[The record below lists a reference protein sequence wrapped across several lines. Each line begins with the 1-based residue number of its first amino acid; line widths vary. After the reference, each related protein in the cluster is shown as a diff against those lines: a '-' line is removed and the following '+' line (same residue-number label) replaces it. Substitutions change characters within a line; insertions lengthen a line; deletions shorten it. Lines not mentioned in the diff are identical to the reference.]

1 MVRCFKAK
9 GLYYLEKLISFSDW
23 LWGYPLVLLLLFA
36 SVFLTVY
43 LNFIQFRHFFY
54 MLKQTFGS
62 VNKKPRGEGTITPR
76 QALTSALSSTVG
88 AANIVGV
95 PTAIMMGGPGAVFW
109 MMIIAFLGMALKFSE
124 NVLGVHYREQNKKG
138 EFVGGPTYYMKK
150 GFKNK
155 KLGTIFSLIF
165 AFALMIEIVPSIM
178 VQGHSAASTM
188 KDTFNVPMAV
198 SGVILAV
205 LAALVVFG
213 GVKRIASFAEKIV
226 PIMVGLYCFFGFL
239 IILMNISHVPNVIWL
254 VIEQAFNP
262 TAAVGGTF
270 GAALATTIRWGFAR
284 GIYSNEA
291 GLGTSSIAHAAAK
304 TDHPVRQAFW
314 GISEIV
320 VDTLIICSTT
330 GFVVLVS
337 GVWKAS
343 DAKAQSAA
351 LTARAFENTFGQFG
365 SMMVSISMMFFVFST
380 VVVVIF
386 YGSRMAEFLF
396 GLTAG
401 WVMKTI
407 YVLSMIVG
415 ALGAAQQLW
424 DLLDLALAAV
434 LIPNVIAVIM
444 LSPKVKSLTT
454 DFFKNYK

>member
-1 MVRCFKAK
+1 
-9 GLYYLEKLISFSDW
+9 
-23 LWGYPLVLLLLFA
+23 
-36 SVFLTVY
+36 
-43 LNFIQFRHFFY
+43 

-109 MMIIAFLGMALKFSE
+109 MMVIAFLGMALKFSE
-124 NVLGVHYREQNKKG
+124 NVLGVHYREKNKKG

>member
-1 MVRCFKAK
+1 
-9 GLYYLEKLISFSDW
+9 LISFSDW

-109 MMIIAFLGMALKFSE
+109 MMVIAFLGMALKFSE

-320 VDTLIICSTT
+320 VDTLLICSTT
-330 GFVVLVS
+330 AFVVLVS
-337 GVWKAS
+337 GVWKAN

-351 LTARAFENTFGQFG
+351 LTARAFENSFGEFG
-365 SMMVSISMMFFVFST
+365 SMMVSISMMFFVCST
-380 VVVVIF
+380 VIVVIF

-396 GLTAG
+396 WLTAG
-401 WVMKTI
+401 WIMKGI

-424 DLLDLALAAV
+424 DLLDLALAVV
-434 LIPNVIAVIM
+434 LNPKRHSRTYVIAKSKVI
-444 LSPKVKSLTT
+444 
-454 DFFKNYK
+454 NYRFL

>member
-1 MVRCFKAK
+1 
-9 GLYYLEKLISFSDW
+9 
-23 LWGYPLVLLLLFA
+23 
-36 SVFLTVY
+36 
-43 LNFIQFRHFFY
+43 

-62 VNKKPRGEGTITPR
+62 VNQKPKGEGTITPR

-109 MMIIAFLGMALKFSE
+109 MMVIAFLGMALKFSE
-124 NVLGVHYREQNKKG
+124 NVLGVHYREKNKKG

-155 KLGTIFSLIF
+155 KLGAIFSLVF

-188 KDTFNVPMAV
+188 HDTFNIHMGV
-198 SGVILAV
+198 SGVVLAI

-239 IILMNISHVPNVIWL
+239 IILMNIGHVPNVILL
-254 VIEQAFNP
+254 VVEQAFNP

-320 VDTLIICSTT
+320 VDTLLICSTT
-330 GFVVLVS
+330 AFAVLVS
-337 GVWKAS
+337 GVWKAN

-351 LTARAFENTFGQFG
+351 LTARAFENSFGEFG

-380 VVVVIF
+380 VIVVIF

-401 WVMKTI
+401 WIMKGI

-424 DLLDLALAAV
+424 DLLDLALAVV
-434 LIPNVIAVIM
+434 LIPNVIAVLM

>member
-1 MVRCFKAK
+1 M
-9 GLYYLEKLISFSDW
+9 EKLISFSDW

-109 MMIIAFLGMALKFSE
+109 MMVIAFLGMALKFSE

-138 EFVGGPTYYMKK
+138 EFVGGPIYYMKK

>member
-1 MVRCFKAK
+1 M
-9 GLYYLEKLISFSDW
+9 EKLISFSDW

-62 VNKKPRGEGTITPR
+62 VNKKPKGEGTITPR

-109 MMIIAFLGMALKFSE
+109 MMVIAFLGMALKFSE
-124 NVLGVHYREQNKKG
+124 NVLGVHYREKNKKG

-155 KLGTIFSLIF
+155 KLGTVFSLIF
-165 AFALMIEIVPSIM
+165 AFALMIEIIPSIM

-198 SGVILAV
+198 SGVILAF

-239 IILMNISHVPNVIWL
+239 IILMNIGHVPNVIWL
-254 VIEQAFNP
+254 VVEQAFNP

-351 LTARAFENTFGQFG
+351 LTARAFENSFGQFG

-407 YVLSMIVG
+407 YVLSMI
-415 ALGAAQQLW
+415 
-424 DLLDLALAAV
+424 AV
-434 LIPNVIAVIM
+434 SYTHL
-444 LSPKVKSLTT
+444 
-454 DFFKNYK
+454 

>member
-1 MVRCFKAK
+1 
-9 GLYYLEKLISFSDW
+9 
-23 LWGYPLVLLLLFA
+23 
-36 SVFLTVY
+36 
-43 LNFIQFRHFFY
+43 

-62 VNKKPRGEGTITPR
+62 VNQKPKGEGTITPR

-109 MMIIAFLGMALKFSE
+109 MMVIAFLGMALKFSE
-124 NVLGVHYREQNKKG
+124 NVLGVHYREKNKKG

-155 KLGTIFSLIF
+155 KLGAIFSLVF

-188 KDTFNVPMAV
+188 HDTFNIHMGV
-198 SGVILAV
+198 SVVVLAI

-239 IILMNISHVPNVIWL
+239 IILMNIGHVPNVILL
-254 VIEQAFNP
+254 VVEQAFNP

-320 VDTLIICSTT
+320 VDTLLICSTT
-330 GFVVLVS
+330 AFVVLVS
-337 GVWKAS
+337 GVWKAN

-351 LTARAFENTFGQFG
+351 LTARAFENSFGEFG

-380 VVVVIF
+380 VIVVIF

-401 WVMKTI
+401 WIMKGI

-424 DLLDLALAAV
+424 DLLDLALAVV
-434 LIPNVIAVIM
+434 LIPNVIAVLM

>member
-1 MVRCFKAK
+1 
-9 GLYYLEKLISFSDW
+9 
-23 LWGYPLVLLLLFA
+23 
-36 SVFLTVY
+36 
-43 LNFIQFRHFFY
+43 

-62 VNKKPRGEGTITPR
+62 VNQKPKGEGTITPR

-109 MMIIAFLGMALKFSE
+109 MMVIAFLGMALKFSE
-124 NVLGVHYREQNKKG
+124 NVLGVHYREKNKKG

-155 KLGTIFSLIF
+155 KLGAIFSLVF

-188 KDTFNVPMAV
+188 HDTFNIHMGV
-198 SGVILAV
+198 SGVVLAI

-226 PIMVGLYCFFGFL
+226 SIMVGLYCFFGFL
-239 IILMNISHVPNVIWL
+239 IILMNIGHVPNVILL
-254 VIEQAFNP
+254 VVEQAFNP

-320 VDTLIICSTT
+320 VDTLLICSTT
-330 GFVVLVS
+330 AFVVLVS
-337 GVWKAS
+337 RVWKAN

-351 LTARAFENTFGQFG
+351 LTARAFENSFGEFG

-380 VVVVIF
+380 VIVVIF

-401 WVMKTI
+401 WIMKGI

-424 DLLDLALAAV
+424 DLLDLALAVV
-434 LIPNVIAVIM
+434 LIPNVIAVLM

>member
-1 MVRCFKAK
+1 
-9 GLYYLEKLISFSDW
+9 LEKLISFSDW

-62 VNKKPRGEGTITPR
+62 VNKKPKGEGTITPR

-109 MMIIAFLGMALKFSE
+109 MMVIAFLGMALKFSE
-124 NVLGVHYREQNKKG
+124 NVLGVHYREKNKKG

-155 KLGTIFSLIF
+155 KLGTVFSLIF
-165 AFALMIEIVPSIM
+165 AFALMIEIIPSIM

-198 SGVILAV
+198 SGVILAF

-239 IILMNISHVPNVIWL
+239 IILMNIGHVPNVIWL
-254 VIEQAFNP
+254 VVEQAFNP

-351 LTARAFENTFGQFG
+351 LTARAFENSFGQFG

>member
-1 MVRCFKAK
+1 
-9 GLYYLEKLISFSDW
+9 
-23 LWGYPLVLLLLFA
+23 
-36 SVFLTVY
+36 
-43 LNFIQFRHFFY
+43 
-54 MLKQTFGS
+54 MLKQTLGS
-62 VNKKPRGEGTITPR
+62 VNKKPKGEGTITPR

-109 MMIIAFLGMALKFSE
+109 MMVIAFLGMALKFSE

>member
-1 MVRCFKAK
+1 
-9 GLYYLEKLISFSDW
+9 LEKLISFSDW

-109 MMIIAFLGMALKFSE
+109 MMVIAFLGMALKFSE

>member
-1 MVRCFKAK
+1 M
-9 GLYYLEKLISFSDW
+9 EKLISFSEW

-62 VNKKPRGEGTITPR
+62 VNKKPKGEGTITPR

-109 MMIIAFLGMALKFSE
+109 MMVIAFLGMALKFSE
-124 NVLGVHYREQNKKG
+124 NVLGVHYREKNKKG

-155 KLGTIFSLIF
+155 KLGTVFSLIF
-165 AFALMIEIVPSIM
+165 AFALMIEIIPSIM

-188 KDTFNVPMAV
+188 KDTFNVPMAI
-198 SGVILAV
+198 SGIILAF

-239 IILMNISHVPNVIWL
+239 IILMNIGHVPNVIWL
-254 VIEQAFNP
+254 VVEQAFNP

-284 GIYSNEA
+284 WIYSNEA

-337 GVWKAS
+337 GVWKAD

-351 LTARAFENTFGQFG
+351 LTARAFENSFGQFG

>member
-1 MVRCFKAK
+1 M
-9 GLYYLEKLISFSDW
+9 EKLISFSDW

-109 MMIIAFLGMALKFSE
+109 MMVIAFLGMALKFSE

-396 GLTAG
+396 GFTAG

>member
-1 MVRCFKAK
+1 M
-9 GLYYLEKLISFSDW
+9 EKLIFFSDW

-62 VNKKPRGEGTITPR
+62 VNKKPKGEGTITPR

-109 MMIIAFLGMALKFSE
+109 MMVIAFLGMALKFSE
-124 NVLGVHYREQNKKG
+124 NVLGVHYREKNKKG

-155 KLGTIFSLIF
+155 KLGTVFSLIF
-165 AFALMIEIVPSIM
+165 AFALMIEIIPSIM

-198 SGVILAV
+198 SGVILAF
-205 LAALVVFG
+205 LAALVVLG

-239 IILMNISHVPNVIWL
+239 IILMNIGHVPNVIWL
-254 VIEQAFNP
+254 VVEQAFNP

-320 VDTLIICSTT
+320 VDTLIICSTI

-351 LTARAFENTFGQFG
+351 LTARAFENSFGQFG

>member
-1 MVRCFKAK
+1 M
-9 GLYYLEKLISFSDW
+9 SFSDW

-36 SVFLTVY
+36 SVFLTIN
-43 LNFIQFRHFFY
+43 LKFLQFRHFFY

-62 VNKKPRGEGTITPR
+62 VNQKPKGEGTITPR

-109 MMIIAFLGMALKFSE
+109 MMVIAFLGMALKFSE
-124 NVLGVHYREQNKKG
+124 NVLGVHYREKNKKG

-155 KLGTIFSLIF
+155 KLGAIFSLVF

-188 KDTFNVPMAV
+188 HDTFNIHMGV
-198 SGVILAV
+198 SGVVLAI

-239 IILMNISHVPNVIWL
+239 IILMNIGHVPNVILL
-254 VIEQAFNP
+254 VVEQAFNP

-320 VDTLIICSTT
+320 VDTLLICSTT
-330 GFVVLVS
+330 AFVVLVS
-337 GVWKAS
+337 GVWKAN

-351 LTARAFENTFGQFG
+351 LTARAFENSFGEFG

-380 VVVVIF
+380 VIVVIF

-401 WVMKTI
+401 WIMKGI

-424 DLLDLALAAV
+424 DLLDLALAVV
-434 LIPNVIAVIM
+434 LIPNVIAVLM

>member
-1 MVRCFKAK
+1 M
-9 GLYYLEKLISFSDW
+9 EKLISFSDW

-62 VNKKPRGEGTITPR
+62 VNKKPKGEGTITPR

-109 MMIIAFLGMALKFSE
+109 MMVIAFLGMALKFSE
-124 NVLGVHYREQNKKG
+124 NVLGVHYREKNKKG

-155 KLGTIFSLIF
+155 KLGTVFSLIF
-165 AFALMIEIVPSIM
+165 AFALMIEIIPSIM

-198 SGVILAV
+198 SGVILAF
-205 LAALVVFG
+205 LAALVVLG

-239 IILMNISHVPNVIWL
+239 IILMNIGHVPNVIWL
-254 VIEQAFNP
+254 VVEQAFNP

-351 LTARAFENTFGQFG
+351 LTARAFENSFGQFG